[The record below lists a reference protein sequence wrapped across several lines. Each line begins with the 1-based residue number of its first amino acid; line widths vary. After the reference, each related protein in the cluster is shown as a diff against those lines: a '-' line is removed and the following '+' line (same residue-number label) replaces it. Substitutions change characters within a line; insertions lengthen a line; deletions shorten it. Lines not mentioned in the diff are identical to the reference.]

1 MSADSFPIALVLPA
15 SSMSLDGEVC
25 CVEETQD
32 ASPSL
37 AIKAAAVK
45 PNAAVAVADQ
55 VKPAG
60 GNPSSTLG
68 RLQAWV
74 QYVAEDTQTQ
84 IQEFLEQVDAR
95 QSGE

>member
-1 MSADSFPIALVLPA
+1 MSADSFPIALVLPG
-15 SSMSLDGEVC
+15 SLMSLDGEDY
-25 CVEETQD
+25 CVEEAQD
-32 ASPSL
+32 VSPSFVVQ
-37 AIKAAAVK
+37 AAAVE
-45 PNAAVAVADQ
+45 PNAVVADVDQ
-55 VKPAG
+55 VKPTG

>member
-1 MSADSFPIALVLPA
+1 
-15 SSMSLDGEVC
+15 MSLDGEEY
-25 CVEETQD
+25 CVEEAHD
-32 ASPSL
+32 VSPSL
-37 AIKAAAVK
+37 AVQAAAVK
-45 PNAAVAVADQ
+45 PNTVVADADQ
-55 VKPAG
+55 VKPTG

-68 RLQAWV
+68 RLEAWV

>member
-1 MSADSFPIALVLPA
+1 MI
-15 SSMSLDGEVC
+15 LDGEVC
-25 CVEETQD
+25 CVEQTQD
-32 ASPSL
+32 ASPL
-37 AIKAAAVK
+37 LVMQAAADEA
-45 PNAAVAVADQ
+45 NAVAADVDQ
-55 VKPAG
+55 VKPTD

-84 IQEFLEQVDAR
+84 VQEFLEQVDAR

>member
-1 MSADSFPIALVLPA
+1 MN
-15 SSMSLDGEVC
+15 LDGEDY
-25 CVEETQD
+25 CVEEAQD
-32 ASPSL
+32 VSASFVVQ
-37 AIKAAAVK
+37 AAAVES
-45 PNAAVAVADQ
+45 NAVVADVDQ
-55 VKPAG
+55 VKPTG

-68 RLQAWV
+68 RLEAWV